1 MSGDQIITRSIG
13 SVRTLSRRG
22 TWPGQEVQVLDGVVR
37 QLGLAGLL
45 HTQCIIYEL
54 TPPDILLSSS
64 TKHREDINHLGNLLH
79 PRPEHPQQQ
88 ERTKIRNIIRNLN
101 QVEESKKKEKSD
113 KSKKKEIDDDDL
125 NHKKKEK
132 EPPEDVPEDPE
143 EKVHSYS
150 SKVSYLQ
157 EPGPGTRAGCP
168 KPPHRDTSTGVQE
181 PSSSSISLGSMGD
194 CKVFCRSSGEGG
206 GEIMVRNS
214 GVLISGKNLGETE
227 FFACSCSTA
236 AAQMRGTVLAGNNIS
251 NITGG
256 RKTTGIK

>member
-1 MSGDQIITRSIG
+1 LINLKYGDQIITRSIG

-64 TKHREDINHLGNLLH
+64 TKHREDINHLGHLLH
-79 PRPEHPQQQ
+79 HRPEHPQQQ

-113 KSKKKEIDDDDL
+113 KSKKKEIDDDL

-132 EPPEDVPEDPE
+132 EPRKMFQKIQKRKFIHIQVKYHTCKNQGLELGRDARNHHTETQVLGFRNRLP
-143 EKVHSYS
+143 
-150 SKVSYLQ
+150 LQ
-157 EPGPGTRAGCP
+157 Y
-168 KPPHRDTSTGVQE
+168 H
-181 PSSSSISLGSMGD
+181 
-194 CKVFCRSSGEGG
+194 
-206 GEIMVRNS
+206 
-214 GVLISGKNLGETE
+214 
-227 FFACSCSTA
+227 
-236 AAQMRGTVLAGNNIS
+236 
-251 NITGG
+251 
-256 RKTTGIK
+256 